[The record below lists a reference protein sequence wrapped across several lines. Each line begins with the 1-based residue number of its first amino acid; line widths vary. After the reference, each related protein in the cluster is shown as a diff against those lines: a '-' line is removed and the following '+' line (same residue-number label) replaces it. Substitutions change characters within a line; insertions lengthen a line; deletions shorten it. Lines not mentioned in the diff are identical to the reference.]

1 MNLAPVLAVLSRLLG
16 LDPATLG
23 PSTVRLAVEAGFFAS
38 GLATPEQY
46 AARLE
51 ADPAALGQMADAL
64 AVPET
69 WFFRGGD
76 LFWYLAE
83 HARQMVRS
91 RPGQPFRALSLPC
104 STGEEPYSLAIACAE
119 GGLSEASVRILGVD
133 LSARLLGLAARG
145 QYSAMSFRQFPEGL
159 RHRYFRQEGGEWAVV
174 PEVKAYVSF
183 QQGNLITPGLL
194 IQERPFDV
202 VFCRN
207 LFIYLTPA
215 ARQQAMGTLARLVR
229 AGGLL
234 CTGHAEPVPAA
245 ETRFERAGPD
255 GMFLF
260 RRVEAERVPSPP
272 RAVSFVPPAAAPIAE
287 DHLARA
293 RREADAG
300 NFAEALR
307 ACLEEEAR
315 RGPTAQTQALLG
327 LLYQSRHEAQK
338 AAHHFRRA
346 LYLDPNHREAIMHL
360 MLLCDQAG
368 DRVQAA
374 ALRGRLQR
382 LEGAS

>member
-1 MNLAPVLAVLSRLLG
+1 MNLASVLAVLSRLLG

-23 PSTVRLAVEAGFFAS
+23 QSTVRLAVEAGFVAS

-51 ADPAALGQMADAL
+51 SDPVALGQMADAL

-83 HARQMVRS
+83 HARQVIRS

-119 GGLSEASVRILGVD
+119 GGLSEASIRILGVD
-133 LSARLLGLAARG
+133 LSARLLGLAAQGR
-145 QYSAMSFRQFPEGL
+145 YSAMSFRQFPEGL
-159 RHRYFRQEGGEWAVV
+159 RHRYFRQEGGEWAIL

-183 QQGNLITPGLL
+183 QQGNLVAPGLL
-194 IQERPFDV
+194 AQEKPFDV

-207 LFIYLTPA
+207 LFIYLTPQ
-215 ARQQAMGTLARLVR
+215 ARRQAMGTLARLVR
-229 AGGLL
+229 PGGLL
-234 CTGHAEPVPAA
+234 CTGHAEPVPVA

-255 GMFLF
+255 GLFLF
-260 RRVEAERVPSPP
+260 RRVEAPSAAVAP
-272 RAVSFVPPAAAPIAE
+272 RAVSFIPTVPSAPAECP
-287 DHLARA
+287 LARA

-307 ACLEEEAR
+307 ACLEVEAR
-315 RGPTAQTQALLG
+315 QGPTAQTQALLG
-327 LLYQSRHEAQK
+327 VLYQSRHEAQK

-360 MLLCDQAG
+360 MLLCEQAG
-368 DRVQAA
+368 DRVQAD

-382 LEGAS
+382 LEGAK